1 MISFQGGPG
10 RPITTLLTH
19 SGGGD
24 QMNQYLALSE
34 LYNVNFKRTVFK
46 DDDNAIVEKKRSDLK
61 R

>member
-1 MISFQGGPG
+1 
-10 RPITTLLTH
+10 
-19 SGGGD
+19 
-24 QMNQYLALSE
+24 MNQYLALSE

>member
-19 SGGGD
+19 SAGAN
-24 QMNQYLALSE
+24 QMNLALPE
-34 LYNVNFKRTVFK
+34 LCSVNFKRTMSK
-46 DDDNAIVEKKRSDLK
+46 DDDNAIVEEKRSHLK